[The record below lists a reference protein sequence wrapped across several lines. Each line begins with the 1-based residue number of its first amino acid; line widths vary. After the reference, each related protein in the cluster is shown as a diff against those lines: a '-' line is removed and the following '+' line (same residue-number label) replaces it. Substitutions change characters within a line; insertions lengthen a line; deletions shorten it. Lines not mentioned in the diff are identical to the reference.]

1 MPDLL
6 SPASKWL
13 YIKSTVAA
21 GVTCLAAWP
30 LEGLWTYF
38 RDMSHEACFCD
49 AQLVGRTQRSIPSLP
64 VGGSRGLRT
73 RRAMHWPRW
82 CLYVH

>member
-38 RDMSHEACFCD
+38 RDMSHEACF
-49 AQLVGRTQRSIPSLP
+49 
-64 VGGSRGLRT
+64 
-73 RRAMHWPRW
+73 
-82 CLYVH
+82 